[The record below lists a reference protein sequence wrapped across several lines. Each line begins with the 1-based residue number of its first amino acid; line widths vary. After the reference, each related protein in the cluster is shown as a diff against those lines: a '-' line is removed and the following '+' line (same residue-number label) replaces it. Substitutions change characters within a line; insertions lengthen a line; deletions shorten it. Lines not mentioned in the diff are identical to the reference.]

1 MHAQLPQTFDATQI
15 APDTGAAGQLPVGEH
30 LVQITSSE
38 IKTTSSGDGGYVQL
52 ELVVTE
58 GQHTGATG
66 AYRLNLFNPSET
78 AARIARSQ
86 LSALCHVT
94 GRFQVTDLSVLSG
107 IPFRVKVQPQKN
119 SDKYTEV
126 VKVMDANGNPPGAGG
141 GQAAQQPQGGPPA
154 QQPPAQ
160 QQAPAQQAPQGG
172 GWGAPQGGQAQQAQ
186 APQQAPAQQAPA
198 QQGGWQQGNAG
209 GNAPWGGQQG

>member
-30 LVQITSSE
+30 LVQIASSE
-38 IKTTSSGDGGYVQL
+38 IKTTSAGDGGLVQF
-52 ELVVTE
+52 ELVVVE
-58 GQHTGATG
+58 GQHAGATG
-66 AYRLNLFNPSET
+66 AYRLNLFNPNET
-78 AARIARSQ
+78 ASRIARSQ

-94 GRFQVTDLSVLSG
+94 GRFQVTDLSVLAG
-107 IPFRVKVQPQKN
+107 IPFRVKVQPQKG

-126 VKVMDANGNPPGAGG
+126 VKVMDANGNPPGKGG

-154 QQPPAQ
+154 QP
-160 QQAPAQQAPQGG
+160 QQAPAPQAPQAPQGG

-186 APQQAPAQQAPA
+186 APQQAPQQAPA
-198 QQGGWQQGNAG
+198 QQQWQQGNAG
-209 GNAPWGGQQG
+209 GAAPWGGQG